1 MADMITLTI
10 DGREIVVPPGTKI
23 IEAAGSVG
31 IEIPRF
37 CYHPKL
43 TPVAVC
49 RCCLVE
55 VEKVPKL
62 IPACATPVSAGMVV
76 RTRATSEKVRKAQ
89 QGMIEFLLINH
100 PLDCPVCDKGGECPL
115 QDQTLAYG
123 PGGTRFA
130 EKKYHF
136 KKPVPLGPHILI
148 DRERCILCLRC
159 VQFQRE
165 IAQHPQISVTYRGR
179 DSFIDTAPGRTLDSN
194 FSGNTV
200 EICPV
205 GALTG
210 RHYRFRAR
218 PWEYERKPSI
228 CPECACGCNIYTHVR
243 NGEILRVASRENP
256 LVDDGWLCDRGRF
269 SVRPDEPAPPRLTT
283 PLVRINGRLMPVSW
297 DGALE
302 FATSA
307 FRKIAQAPGRPEG
320 VVGAI
325 AGPSTTNEELYLL
338 GRILRTSYSS
348 NNLSFDG
355 GASSALRSAGF
366 APVGAPDIDW
376 ADTILLIASDPSR
389 DLPILDLRIKKAVR
403 KGARLAILG
412 NTSIE
417 LASLAA
423 STIQAAG
430 TDLARAIEE
439 IARNV
444 PAQTGQGAFL
454 SSGKRIVVALGE
466 TASRD
471 KTAVSEV
478 GKLISALSK
487 DGREVRA
494 GVFAGGTNAAGA
506 VEMGFHPEYLPGLR
520 RIDDVRA
527 KAQVEA
533 VWSASVA
540 AKAGLAGSSLLC
552 SAAHGEVKALYVM
565 GADPASRSLTPEERE
580 GLKRLECLV
589 VTTDR
594 MTKTAEMAH
603 VVFPAAAFWEKTGS
617 LTNVAV
623 RVQRFEAAVPPP
635 PGVKSDVDILVS
647 LAKAGCLPLSKES
660 PADLAE
666 EIARLSEPYARSFSG
681 RTGSPAM
688 SGREG

>member
-1 MADMITLTI
+1 MPDMVTLTI

-123 PGGTRFA
+123 PGGTRFS
-130 EKKYHF
+130 EKKHHF
-136 KKPVPLGPHILI
+136 KKPVSLGPHVLI

-165 IAQHPQISVTYRGR
+165 IARHPQISVTYRGR

-210 RHYRFRAR
+210 KHYRFRAR
-218 PWEYERKPSI
+218 PWEYERKPSV
-228 CPECACGCNIYTHVR
+228 CPECACGCNVYTHVR
-243 NGEILRVASRENP
+243 NGEVLRIASRENP

-283 PLVRINGRLMPVSW
+283 PLVRINGKLMPVSW

-302 FATSA
+302 FAASA
-307 FRKIAQAPGRPEG
+307 FREIAQAPGRPEG
-320 VVGAI
+320 VVGAV
-325 AGPSTTNEELYLL
+325 AGPAATNEELYLL
-338 GRILRTSYSS
+338 ARILRTSYSS

-355 GASSALRSAGF
+355 GGSAALRAAGF
-366 APVGAPDIDW
+366 APVGAPDIAW

-403 KGARLAILG
+403 NGARLAVLG
-412 NTSIE
+412 DTSIE

-423 STIQAAG
+423 AAIQAGSA
-430 TDLARAIEE
+430 DLSRAVEE
-439 IARNV
+439 IAKNV
-444 PAQTGQGAFL
+444 PAQTGPGAFF
-454 SSGKRIVVALGE
+454 SAGRRIVVALGE
-466 TASRD
+466 EASRD

-478 GKLISALSK
+478 GKLIAALSK

-494 GVFAGGTNAAGA
+494 GVFVGGTNAAGA
-506 VEMGFHPEYLPGLR
+506 IEMGFHPDYLPGLR
-520 RIDDVRA
+520 QIDDVKAR
-527 KAQVEA
+527 AQVEA
-533 VWSASVA
+533 VWSAGIA
-540 AKAGLAGSSLLC
+540 AKTGLAGSSLLR
-552 SAAHGEVKALYVM
+552 AAASGEVKGLYVM
-565 GADPASRSLTPEERE
+565 GADPAARNLTPEERE
-580 GLKRLECLV
+580 GLGKLDCLV

-594 MTKTAEMAH
+594 MTKTAESAH
-603 VVFPAAAFWEKTGS
+603 VVLPAAAFWEKAGS
-617 LTNVAV
+617 LTNVAS
-623 RVQRFEAAVPPP
+623 RVQRFEAVVPPP
-635 PGVKSDVDILVS
+635 AGVMSDVEILAV
-647 LAKAGCLPLSKES
+647 LAKAGCLPLPKES
-660 PADLAE
+660 FADPAD

-681 RTGSPAM
+681 RKGSPAM